1 MRIQNTTPISNNVFI
16 FFFEKGIKV
25 IDVSSELEKDKK
37 HLLVDC
43 TASCLASNEKYF
55 STLEEKQPW
64 VIFDLRE
71 IRTMYGLRIYLR
83 VDGGERNLKARQSTF
98 YIFLNIGVYNLV
110 TFLPDTL
117 QNEYIQ
123 IIEISKLY
131 LGFSNMSI
139 YISRADSIQIS
150 DIETL
155 KNLTELKDDMDA
167 KEYADKLK
175 KFTNKYPLCG
185 SYNKVPTLEHVLIDV
200 TCQFPFKVR
209 YVLFMKNSVH
219 RPSHLTFNDV
229 QFKLKG

>member
-1 MRIQNTTPISNNVFI
+1 M
-16 FFFEKGIKV
+16 
-25 IDVSSELEKDKK
+25 SSELDAEKDKK

-43 TASCLASNEKYF
+43 TASCLASDAKYF

-83 VDGGERNLKARQSTF
+83 VDGGERNLKARQSMF
-98 YIFLNIGVYNLV
+98 YIYLSISDFDLV
-110 TFLPDTL
+110 IFL
-117 QNEYIQ
+117 QNKYVQ
-123 IIEISKLY
+123 IIEIRKLY
-131 LGFSNMSI
+131 IGFSNMSI
-139 YISRADSIQIS
+139 YISRADRIKIS
-150 DIETL
+150 EIESL
-155 KNLTELKDDMDA
+155 KNLTGLKDDMDA

-185 SYNKVPTLEHVLIDV
+185 SYNKVPTLEHALIDV